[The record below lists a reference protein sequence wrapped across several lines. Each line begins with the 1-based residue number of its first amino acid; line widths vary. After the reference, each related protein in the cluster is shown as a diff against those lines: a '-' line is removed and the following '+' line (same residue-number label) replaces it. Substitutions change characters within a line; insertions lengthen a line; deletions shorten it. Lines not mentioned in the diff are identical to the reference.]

1 MDYSSYK
8 KYYTPGGEFTL
19 SGADYSGYVEI
30 FNGLPC
36 EFRTRRVLAPSQT
49 FATDILTSKYFYDRL
64 VNDEI
69 SLPYSLTDITIAPND
84 YLNYNLIKDRL
95 DKLRENNAYTFSR
108 LFIANNNIPTTD
120 NVTFA
125 AIKNDDDTSFT
136 LLTAFEGNIAF
147 ENTSFFS
154 ELGNIKSFV
163 GKKNTDLFNNFAFF
177 CITDTKF
184 ITLTSNELETSV
196 IEISNKYET
205 VENELEFKDLHGIT
219 VNDRFLYI
227 SDTGNNVVIK
237 YEIAGYFNN
246 DYALSNKRNFIEVI
260 GGEGSVVDPS
270 RFNGP
275 TEITCNNKYVVVYD
289 SGNYIIKVF
298 DANFNYIRQL
308 RGMPLRKEPLAAL
321 EFNPNNNTLYAL
333 TYYETNKLKLYVY
346 SSDFVL
352 LEQYILNITLEPT
365 DRVRNITFSQN
376 DSNFWYICT
385 SGYVYKRLINRP
397 DGSLGRFQSQNLFSN
412 NINTL
417 HGKQYNN
424 YRTCRTTAY
433 RELTSYVDE
442 TLLTYL
448 SSSTITQSITSI
460 STVQSTLTT
469 LSSTITSNTLDPN
482 IPSTENITISS
493 FDATPILYDVGC
505 AGNTYYRYEDEIPVD
520 NFWNQTKTHFGKS
533 KYFWNV
539 KQTEIET
546 YEQTIIRPIKFYR
559 FVMYKDEGLTQVLG
573 GEPLATNTVNPT
585 AFTGLKNILLNVA
598 SQPQNNF
605 FIGFSANQ
613 PSVNKLPISLNDT
626 YTTNIKFNNISKS
639 TPLGDYSV
647 STYASVEGNYGDYY
661 SKGYTVFC
669 STKEYEAGSNRS
681 LLGWSPSVKGLSATR
696 DTAYLEIEL
705 PIAVSLSSIQIR
717 AAGSKASR
725 IITPQYVEVLGSN
738 NGDTFFPIASA
749 KLPSPTTELGT
760 LVNVDIYEDIDS
772 IQTILD
778 STTRTSLSTT
788 TETSS
793 FVSAFTG
800 LSSDNITTL
809 FYLKSDYSTKYNFFI
824 NDTLSTTYQTV
835 ISSRKY
841 STAVDNITA
850 TSNNIIVDTYKSCRS
865 LPCTENYDDII
876 LFSSGRIY
884 FIKEPNEYKSVLKFR
899 NFSNFGLNAFSL
911 AGDEYIQASTINKEL
926 YKVIHDIFALKNN
939 IVGRFSGKF
948 DSDGVIVLDDYNY
961 NVNYLDVT
969 DQMFKDGYLTQAE
982 FEKYFVNENEKSIVG
997 VLNRALT
1004 NIFNLQLKLFE
1015 ITKSDTQTNIIPIY
1029 NQVNCEILE

>member
-1 MDYSSYK
+1 MIDYSSYK
-8 KYYTPGGEFTL
+8 KYYTTGGEFTL
-19 SGADYSGYVEI
+19 SGADYIGYIEI
-30 FNGLPC
+30 FNGIPC
-36 EFRTRRVLAPSQT
+36 ESRTRRILTPSQT

-69 SLPYSLTDITIAPND
+69 SLPYNLTDISIAPND
-84 YLNYNLIKDRL
+84 HLNYKLIKDRL

-125 AIKNDDDTSFT
+125 AIKNDDDTTFT
-136 LLTAFEGNIAF
+136 LLTTFEGNVAF
-147 ENTSFFS
+147 ENTGFFS
-154 ELGNIKSFV
+154 ELGNVKSFV

-177 CITDTKF
+177 CITDTQF

-227 SDTGNNVVIK
+227 SDTGNNVVVK

-246 DYALSNKRNFIEVI
+246 DYALSNKRNFIEII

-275 TEITCNNKYVVVYD
+275 TEITCNNKYVVVHD
-289 SGNYIIKVF
+289 SGNYVIKVY
-298 DANFNYIRQL
+298 DVNFNYIRQL
-308 RGMPLRKEPLAAL
+308 RGMPLRTEQLAAL

-333 TYYETNKLKLYVY
+333 TYYEKNKLKLYVF

-352 LEQYILNITLEPT
+352 QDQYILNITLESG
-365 DRVRNITFSQN
+365 DIVRNITFSQN

-397 DGSLGRFQSQNLFSN
+397 DASLGRFQSQNLFSN

-417 HGKQYNN
+417 HGKNYNN

-448 SSSTITQSITSI
+448 SSSTTTQSITSI
-460 STVQSTLTT
+460 STAQNTLTT
-469 LSSTITSNTLDPN
+469 LSGLFVSNVKDPDIPGTQTIV
-482 IPSTENITISS
+482 ISS
-493 FDATPILYDVGC
+493 FDAAPILYDVGC
-505 AGNTYYRYEDEIPVD
+505 FGNTYFSYQDEIPVD
-520 NFWNQTKTHFGKS
+520 NFWNQTKTSFDKS
-533 KYFWNV
+533 KYFWNI
-539 KQTEIET
+539 KQTEIKT
-546 YEQTIIRPIKFYR
+546 YEQTIIRPIKYYR
-559 FVMYKDEGLTQVLG
+559 FVMYWDKELTRVRG
-573 GEPLATNTVNPT
+573 GEPLSGSA
-585 AFTGLKNILLNVA
+585 AYIGLKNILLNVA

-605 FIGFSANQ
+605 FTGFPIKQAVVNIL
-613 PSVNKLPISLNDT
+613 PVSVSDT
-626 YTTNIKFNNISKS
+626 FTTNIKFDNISKS
-639 TPLGDYSV
+639 VPKGDYSI
-647 STYASVEGNYGDYY
+647 STYASVEGNYGEYY
-661 SKGYTVFC
+661 SQGYTAFC
-669 STKEYEAGSNRS
+669 SSQQYTSNPS
-681 LLGWSPSVKGLSATR
+681 VLGWSPSVQTLSATR
-696 DTAYLEIEL
+696 DTAYLEISL
-705 PIAVSLSSIQIR
+705 PVSVSLSSIQIR
-717 AAGSKASR
+717 AAGTSTSN
-725 IITPQYVEVLGSN
+725 ITTPRYVEVLGSN
-738 NGDTFFPIASA
+738 NGVTFSPIASA
-749 KLPSPTTELGT
+749 TLPAPNDEIGI
-760 LVNVDIYEDIDS
+760 LVDVDIYEDIDS

-778 STTRTSLSTT
+778 STASEALSTT
-788 TETSS
+788 TEAST
-793 FVSAFTG
+793 FISAFTG
-800 LSSDNITTL
+800 LSSDNSTIL
-809 FYLKSDYSTKYNFFI
+809 YYLRSDYSTKYNYFI
-824 NDTLSTTYQTV
+824 KNTLSTTYQT
-835 ISSRKY
+835 IRSSRKY
-841 STAVDNITA
+841 STAVDSTTA
-850 TSNNIIVDTYKSCRS
+850 TSNNIIADTYKSCRV

-884 FIKEPNEYKSVLKFR
+884 FIKESNEYKSVLKFR
-899 NFSNFGLNAFSL
+899 NFNNFGLNAFSL

-939 IVGRFSGKF
+939 IVGRFSGMF

-961 NVNYLDVT
+961 NIDFLSVT
-969 DQMFKDGYLTQAE
+969 DQMFKDGYLTQTE

-1004 NIFNLQLKLFE
+1004 NIYNLQVKVFE
-1015 ITKSDTQTNIIPIY
+1015 ITKADTQTNILPIY